1 MVNGLGI
8 GMASNP
14 VISLLRL
21 MRGLVVLAPLALLA
35 LSTARGQSPPAAP
48 VGPELSKDCQTP
60 GVNIS
65 GEKPLPN
72 VLRALTEH
80 RILKILMIGGSD
92 STRTKTTGTGYYAL
106 IEDILEKT
114 IPGVDVQVIDRG
126 VSGELASD
134 AAVRLQTE
142 IALTNPDLVLWQLGT
157 NDALARIPVEEFR
170 SAVINA
176 LDWLEKHNVDVVLVG
191 VHYLRHLK
199 SDPHYQTIRL
209 ALKGIADE
217 RKVLH
222 IGRYEATQF
231 IELAQAAATASPPNE
246 FALTESGYGCLAEYV
261 VRAVTSSVY
270 AKRSKKPTGD

>member
-1 MVNGLGI
+1 
-8 GMASNP
+8 MASSS
-14 VISLLRL
+14 IITLLRSV
-21 MRGLVVLAPLALLA
+21 RGLVIFAPLALLA
-35 LSTARGQSPPAAP
+35 ISTARGESPPAAP

-72 VLRALTEH
+72 VMRALTE
-80 RILKILMIGGSD
+80 RKILKILMIGGSD

-126 VSGELASD
+126 VSGELAND
-134 AAVRLQTE
+134 AAARLQTE
-142 IALTNPDLVLWQLGT
+142 VALTSPDLVLWQLGT

-170 SAVINA
+170 SAVIDA

-191 VHYLRHLK
+191 VHYERHLK
-199 SDPHYQTIRL
+199 SDPHYQAIRQ

-231 IELAQAAATASPPNE
+231 IEQAQAAATASLPNE
-246 FALTESGYGCLAEYV
+246 FALTESGYACLAEYV

-270 AKRSKKPTGD
+270 AKRSSKPSGG